1 MHGVRDEF
9 LAIGRSSRSGRRS
22 SRLRHIETP
31 MANAAT
37 KDATVD
43 GAKVG
48 PFYFLAKKQ
57 LAKGYRELLKL
68 MAENPDVLALLDE
81 V

>member
-1 MHGVRDEF
+1 
-9 LAIGRSSRSGRRS
+9 
-22 SRLRHIETP
+22 

>member
-1 MHGVRDEF
+1 VREEF
-9 LAIGRSSRSGRRS
+9 LAISRQSRRRFHTHTLQVAKTLS
-22 SRLRHIETP
+22 
-31 MANAAT
+31 AT
-37 KDATVD
+37 TTVD

-57 LAKGYRELLKL
+57 LAKGYRELLSL

-81 V
+81 VTNICGCL